1 MMAESNLMQALRDIA
16 IERGIDEVELLTR
29 LEEHLAPVY
38 ERVLRLA
45 YGARVMIDRET
56 GAIYVFELVPT
67 NEDTAETDEELEFE
81 EVDVTPEEVSRIAAH
96 QAKSIINAMVREARR
111 EKVYQDYK
119 GRVGEMITGTVQQT
133 NRKFTIMK
141 LDNDVEA
148 ELPRREQPDNE
159 HYHFNERIKCLI
171 ADVHE
176 SDKAHESGIILSRK
190 HPQLIKRL
198 FEVEVPE
205 VYDGIVEFKSI
216 AREAGVRSKVAVASR
231 ESGLDPVGACVG
243 PGGSRVR
250 NVVTDL
256 RGERIDI
263 IPHNDDPATYVANA
277 LSPAKVE
284 RVIIDQNTHTAN
296 VIVADNQ
303 LSLAIGKEGQNARL
317 AAQLTGWRIDVKNMA
332 MATEQGLISLLP
344 SIEEDTGEEGER
356 ICAAVTADGVR
367 CRNHA
372 RPGSLYCGVHEK
384 TATKAARG

>member
-1 MMAESNLMQALRDIA
+1 MAESDLMQALRDIA
-16 IERGIDEVELLTR
+16 VERGIDEVELLTR

-45 YGARVMIDRET
+45 YDARVMIDRET

-81 EVDVTPEEVSRIAAH
+81 EVDVTPQEVSRIAAH
-96 QAKSIINAMVREARR
+96 QAKSIINTMVREARR
-111 EKVYQDYK
+111 EKVFKEYQ
-119 GRVGEMITGTVQQT
+119 GRVGEMITGLVQQT

-159 HYHFNERIKCLI
+159 HYHFNERIKCII
-171 ADVHE
+171 AEVRE
-176 SDKAHESGIILSRK
+176 TDKALESGIVLSRK

-198 FEVEVPE
+198 FEIEVPE

-216 AREAGVRSKVAVASR
+216 AREAGVRSKVAVSSR
-231 ESGLDPVGACVG
+231 ETGLDPVGACVG

-263 IPHNDDPATYVANA
+263 IPWNDDAATYVANA

-284 RVIIDQNTHTAN
+284 RVIIDPETHTAN
-296 VIVADNQ
+296 VIVADSQ

-332 MATEQGLISLLP
+332 MATDQGLISLLP
-344 SIEEDTGEEGER
+344 QIEEAEEAGER
-356 ICAAVTADGVR
+356 ICAAVTADGAR

-384 TATKAARG
+384 AAAKGTRE

>member
-1 MMAESNLMQALRDIA
+1 MAESNLMQALRDIA
-16 IERGIDEVELLTR
+16 VERGIDEHELLSR

-45 YGARVMIDRET
+45 YDARVMIDRET

-67 NEDTAETDEELEFE
+67 NEDTAETDEDLEFE
-81 EVDVTPEEVSRIAAH
+81 EVDVTPKEVSRIAAH
-96 QAKSIINAMVREARR
+96 QAKSIINAMVRDARR
-111 EKVYQDYK
+111 EKVFKDYK
-119 GRVGEMITGTVQQT
+119 GRVGEMVTGLVQQT

-141 LDNDVEA
+141 LGDEVEA
-148 ELPRREQPDNE
+148 ELPRKEQPENE
-159 HYHFNERIKCLI
+159 RYHFNERIKCLI
-171 ADVHE
+171 VE
-176 SDKAHESGIILSRK
+176 VRETDKAHDSGIILSRR

-216 AREAGVRSKVAVASR
+216 AREAGVRSKVAVSSR
-231 ESGLDPVGACVG
+231 EPGLDPVGACVG

-263 IPHNDDPATYVANA
+263 VPWSDDPATYVANA

-284 RVIIDQNTHTAN
+284 RVIIDAATRTAN
-296 VIVADNQ
+296 VIVADTQ

-344 SIEEDTGEEGER
+344 QIEESDEPADR

-384 TATKAARG
+384 AATKAAKG

>member
-1 MMAESNLMQALRDIA
+1 MAESNLMQALRDIA
-16 IERGIDEVELLTR
+16 VERGIDEVELLTR

-45 YGARVMIDRET
+45 YDARVMIDRET

-81 EVDVTPEEVSRIAAH
+81 ERDVTPAEVSRIAAH
-96 QAKSIINAMVREARR
+96 QAKSIINSMVREARR
-111 EKVYQDYK
+111 EKVYHDYK
-119 GRVGEMITGTVQQT
+119 GRVGELITGLVQQT

-141 LDNDVEA
+141 LDNEVEA

-159 HYHFNERIKCLI
+159 RYHFNERIKCVIL
-171 ADVHE
+171 AVNDPE
-176 SDKAHESGIILSRK
+176 LARESGVILSRK
-190 HPQLIKRL
+190 DPQLIKRL
-198 FEVEVPE
+198 FEIEVPE
-205 VYDGIVEFKSI
+205 VYDGIVEFRSI
-216 AREAGVRSKVAVASR
+216 AREAGVRSKVAVSSR
-231 ESGLDPVGACVG
+231 EPGLDPVGACVG

-263 IPHNDDPATYVANA
+263 IPYSDDPATFVASA

-284 RVIIDQNTHTAN
+284 RVIIDKNTHTAN
-296 VIVADNQ
+296 VIVSDNQ

-317 AAQLTGWRIDVKNMA
+317 AAQLTGWRIDVKNLA
-332 MATEQGLISLLP
+332 MATDQGLVSSLP
-344 SIEEDTGEEGER
+344 TIEEDRTEEGER
-356 ICAAVTADGVR
+356 ICAAVTADGAH

-384 TATKAARG
+384 TATKAAQG

>member
-1 MMAESNLMQALRDIA
+1 MAESNLMQALHDIA
-16 IERGIDEVELLTR
+16 VERGIDEVELLAR

-45 YGARVMIDRET
+45 YDARVMIDRET

-67 NEDTAETDEELEFE
+67 NEETAETDDDLIFE
-81 EVDVTPEEVSRIAAH
+81 EHDVTPQEVSRIAAH
-96 QAKSIINAMVREARR
+96 QAKSIINTMVREARR
-111 EKVYQDYK
+111 EKVYKDYK
-119 GRVGEMITGTVQQT
+119 GRVGEMITGLVQQT

-148 ELPRREQPDNE
+148 ELPRKEQPDNE
-159 HYHFNERIKCLI
+159 HYHFNERIKCVI
-171 ADVHE
+171 ADVYE

-190 HPQLIKRL
+190 NPQLSNRL

-231 ESGLDPVGACVG
+231 EPGLDPVGACVG

-263 IPHNDDPATYVANA
+263 IPWNDDPATYVSNA

-332 MATEQGLISLLP
+332 MATDQGLISLLP
-344 SIEEDTGEEGER
+344 KIEEISDDDEGER

-384 TATKAARG
+384 TASKAARG

>member
-1 MMAESNLMQALRDIA
+1 
-16 IERGIDEVELLTR
+16 
-29 LEEHLAPVY
+29 
-38 ERVLRLA
+38 
-45 YGARVMIDRET
+45 MIDRET

-67 NEDTAETDEELEFE
+67 NEDTAESDDELEFE
-81 EVDVTPEEVSRIAAH
+81 ERDVTPAEVSRIAAH
-96 QAKSIINAMVREARR
+96 QAKSIINTMVREARR
-111 EKVYQDYK
+111 EKVYREYK
-119 GRVGEMITGTVQQT
+119 GRVGELITGLVQQT

-141 LDNDVEA
+141 LDNEVEA

-159 HYHFNERIKCLI
+159 RYHFNERIKCVVLEVNDPQE
-171 ADVHE
+171 AR
-176 SDKAHESGIILSRK
+176 ESGVILSRK
-190 HPQLIKRL
+190 NPQLIKRL
-198 FEVEVPE
+198 FEIEVPE
-205 VYDGIVEFKSI
+205 VYDGIVEFKTI

-263 IPHNDDPATYVANA
+263 IPFSDDPATFVASA

-284 RVIIDQNTHTAN
+284 RVIIDERTHTAN
-296 VIVADNQ
+296 VIVSDNQ

-317 AAQLTGWRIDVKNMA
+317 AAQLTGWRIDVKNLA
-332 MATEQGLISLLP
+332 MATDQGLVSSLP
-344 SIEEDTGEEGER
+344 MIEDDDDYEGER

-384 TATKAARG
+384 TAAKAVKEQR